1 MGQFLAGLVLFFGI
15 HSVSIFALPL
25 RDRLAAKNKLAWR
38 GLYSLVSLAGIVMV
52 ARGYAELRLEPT
64 MLYIAPIW
72 LRHVS
77 AVMMIPVFML
87 FLAPYFPGQ
96 IRNRVKNPQLVAV
109 KTWAAAHLLVNG
121 TLADLL
127 LFGCFLVWAVA
138 GSNSMK
144 NRPDRPVPGAPVS
157 PVNDVIVVVGG
168 MVIYAAFVFG
178 FHQFL
183 IGVPPF

>member
-25 RDRLAAKNKLAWR
+25 RDRLAAKNRLAWR
-38 GLYSLVSLAGIVMV
+38 GLYSLVSVAGIVMV
-52 ARGYAELRLEPT
+52 VLGYAELRLDPAT
-64 MLYIAPIW
+64 LYIAPTW

-77 AVMMIPVFML
+77 AVLMIPVFML
-87 FLAPYFPGQ
+87 FLVPYFPGR
-96 IRNRVKNPQLVAV
+96 ISNRVKNPQLVAV

-138 GSNSMK
+138 DSNSMK
-144 NRPDRPVPGAPVS
+144 NRPERPVPGAPAS

-168 MVIYAAFVFG
+168 MVIYTAFVFWL
-178 FHQFL
+178 HQIL